1 MACPGQFASWRALGR
16 EATRLCEPSAQG
28 RPPLLG
34 CCPVHPALADE
45 QSNEVPGDHHHR
57 PASHAVVDVRPG
69 DQDAATTVEAWLQD
83 YATSG
88 DPQLRE
94 RIILAYLG
102 VADRLTRRFR
112 DSRGTSA
119 EDLVQTARAGVIA
132 AIDRY
137 DPGYGTPFV
146 PYAVAC
152 VVGKLKCHLRDTSR
166 RLQIARPLKDDPCGC
181 AGQPMSCISAWVA
194 HLQPRS
200 WPSSWTWTKRRSWT
214 GWRPGQPP

>member
-1 MACPGQFASWRALGR
+1 
-16 EATRLCEPSAQG
+16 
-28 RPPLLG
+28 
-34 CCPVHPALADE
+34 
-45 QSNEVPGDHHHR
+45 VPGDHHHR

-119 EDLVQTARAGVIA
+119 EDLVQTDRAGAIA

-152 VVGKLKCHLRDTSR
+152 VVGELKRHCAIPAGGSILPGR
-166 RLQIARPLKDDPCGC
+166 ARNDPCGC

-194 HLQPRS
+194 HRPPPS

>member
-1 MACPGQFASWRALGR
+1 M
-16 EATRLCEPSAQG
+16 TTTIAQL
-28 RPPLLG
+28 P
-34 CCPVHPALADE
+34 
-45 QSNEVPGDHHHR
+45 
-57 PASHAVVDVRPG
+57 HAVVDVRPG
-69 DQDAATTVEAWLQD
+69 DQDAATKVEAWLQD

-132 AIDRY
+132 PSTATTPATAPRSSPTLWPVWSASSNATCATPAGGSIL
-137 DPGYGTPFV
+137 PG
-146 PYAVAC
+146 
-152 VVGKLKCHLRDTSR
+152 RSR
-166 RLQIARPLKDDPCGC
+166 NDPCSC

-194 HLQPRS
+194 HLPPPS

>member
-1 MACPGQFASWRALGR
+1 MRTIGTGQTTTAWLLPRP
-16 EATRLCEPSAQG
+16 PSPRG
-28 RPPLLG
+28 RPVQRGARRSPPIPQL
-34 CCPVHPALADE
+34 P
-45 QSNEVPGDHHHR
+45 
-57 PASHAVVDVRPG
+57 HAVVDVRPG

-102 VADRLTRRFR
+102 VADRLTRRLR

-119 EDLVQTARAGVIA
+119 EDLVQTDRAGLIA

-152 VVGKLKCHLRDTSR
+152 VVGKLKCHLRDTSW
-166 RLQIARPLKDDPCGC
+166 RLHIARPLKERSLRLCR
-181 AGQPMSCISAWVA
+181 AAMSCISAWVG
-194 HLQPRS
+194 HLQPPS